1 MRIAT
6 FNVNGLR
13 ARLDFVRY
21 WLQAREPDLVGIQEL
36 KLTDELFPHDELAEV
51 GYHAAVYGQKAWNGV
66 AVLAREEPEVL
77 ERGLEDQEELGARW
91 LKVRVAGLLF
101 ATVYCPNGKHVGHP
115 DFQRKLE
122 FFDALLDHLR
132 SRHSEDEPLVL
143 CGDFNIVPGPAD
155 SWNEDGLAGTIF
167 HTEDERRRLGALLGW
182 GLHDLFRELHPD
194 AREFSWWDYRGG
206 AFHRGHGL
214 RIDLVLATRPVLDR
228 AREAV
233 IDRDY
238 RKKKGDLTP
247 SDHAPVILEL
257 E

>member
-1 MRIAT
+1 MKIAT

-13 ARLDFVRY
+13 ARLDFVRH

-36 KLTDELFPHDELAEV
+36 KLTDELFPHDELAEL
-51 GYHAAVYGQKAWNGV
+51 GYHAAVNGQKAWNGV
-66 AVLAREEPEVL
+66 AVLAREEPEII
-77 ERGLEDQEELGARW
+77 ERGLEGQEALGARW
-91 LKVRVAGLLF
+91 LGVRVGDLLF
-101 ATVYCPNGKHVGHP
+101 ATVYCPNGKHVGHA
-115 DFQRKLE
+115 DFGRKLE
-122 FFDALLDHLR
+122 FFDALLEHLR
-132 SRHSEDEPLVL
+132 SHHTPDEPLVL
-143 CGDFNIVPGPAD
+143 CGDFNIVPGPSD
-155 SWNEDGLAGTIF
+155 SWNEDGLAGSIF
-167 HTEDERRRLGALLGW
+167 HTEEERRRLGALLDW
-182 GLHDLFRELHPD
+182 GLHDLFRELHPG

-214 RIDLVLATRPVLDR
+214 RIDLVLATRPVLER
-228 AREAV
+228 ARDAV